1 MTKNQLQTTY
11 FVYNKFI
18 ILDKCRGRRMNF
30 LGLLL
35 ALVIL
40 VAVLYQTVFTPTVKT
55 TQNKQSEAKVSQG
68 LKALKQAEELKQ
80 MINKQNDNM
89 NFNDKLNQHQ

>member
-1 MTKNQLQTTY
+1 
-11 FVYNKFI
+11 
-18 ILDKCRGRRMNF
+18 MNF

-80 MINKQNDNM
+80 MIHKQNDNI

>member
-1 MTKNQLQTTY
+1 MSENQLQITY

-18 ILDKCRGRRMNF
+18 ILDKFQGKRMNF
-30 LGLLL
+30 LGLLF

-40 VAVLYQTVFTPTVKT
+40 VAVLYQTVFTPAAKT
-55 TQNKQSEAKVSQG
+55 THNKQTEAKVSQG

-89 NFNDKLNQHQ
+89 DFKDKLNQHQ